1 MNMFKP
7 SKAKT
12 VAEYL
17 KALPPERRE
26 LVEFLHEYIQKA
38 APSLRPHFASNMLGY
53 GSFPYKNYK
62 KELVEWPVV
71 ALASQKQYVSLYVCA
86 VKDGKYLA
94 ETYAKDLGTVSVGK
108 SCIRL
113 KKLDDLHLP
122 TLKKIIQAAAKQ
134 PGFAGVGAH

>member
-7 SKAKT
+7 TKAKT

-26 LVEFLHEYIQKA
+26 LVEFLHSFIQKA
-38 APSLRPHFASNMLGY
+38 VPSLKPHFASNMLGY
-53 GSFPYKNYK
+53 GSFPYTNYK
-62 KELVEWPVV
+62 KELIEWPVV

-94 ETYAKDLGTVSVGK
+94 EMHAKELGSVSVGK

-113 KKLDDLHLP
+113 KKLSDLHLP

-134 PGFAGVGAH
+134 PGFAGIGAH

>member
-7 SKAKT
+7 TNAKT

-26 LVEFLHEYIQKA
+26 LVEFLHDFIQKA
-38 APSLRPHFASNMLGY
+38 APSLKPHFAINMLGY
-53 GSFPYKNYK
+53 GSFPYKNAK
-62 KELVEWPVV
+62 KELVQWPVV

-94 ETYAKDLGTVSVGK
+94 ETHAKELGKVSVGK

-113 KKLDDLHLP
+113 KKLEDLHLP
-122 TLKKIIQAAAKQ
+122 TLKKVIQAAAKK